1 MPLDLF
7 SILSTKNEKL
17 NLSIFL
23 LAWKERTEE
32 LFWSNMYLN
41 LRKYIQFWH
50 LKRRHLKAA
59 VERLLPSLPPH
70 FWNADLLL
78 FIVLRRG
85 GWGSSPYL
93 TEATNLPAK
102 SNLVTMCSCAL
113 YSFLCAHFDL
123 VPSLLNE
130 LLPFMSCM
138 FSSFIYPCAYLRLR
152 IRACVYLCVFL
163 TLCFLYFMC
172 FCPSYSWAYMFLTYI
187 CPVLSTEINLHSLK
201 PISQW
206 SFFIVIFVVII
217 IIILAVITVCIYDLN
232 KKE

>member
-113 YSFLCAHFDL
+113 YSFLMCPLRFSALTSKWTFAFYVLHVLIIYIPLCVLALAHT
-123 VPSLLNE
+123 
-130 LLPFMSCM
+130 C
-138 FSSFIYPCAYLRLR
+138 
-152 IRACVYLCVFL
+152 LCVFVR
-163 TLCFLYFMC
+163 FLD
-172 FCPSYSWAYMFLTYI
+172 L
-187 CPVLSTEINLHSLK
+187 VLLVFYVLL
-201 PISQW
+201 PI
-206 SFFIVIFVVII
+206 IFVGLYVSYVY
-217 IIILAVITVCIYDLN
+217 LPSS
-232 KKE
+232 

>member
-102 SNLVTMCSCAL
+102 SDLVTMRSCAL
-113 YSFLCAHFDL
+113 FSFLMCPRVFSALPSKSTFAFYVLHVLIIYIPLCVLALAHT
-123 VPSLLNE
+123 
-130 LLPFMSCM
+130 C
-138 FSSFIYPCAYLRLR
+138 
-152 IRACVYLCVFL
+152 LCVFARFL
-163 TLCFLYFMC
+163 DLVLLVFYVFLCKRTLCASAHHVRELISFLRISTQFL
-172 FCPSYSWAYMFLTYI
+172 AQKLTYI
-187 CPVLSTEINLHSLK
+187 FWNLFLNGPFSLLFSLLLLSS
-201 PISQW
+201 
-206 SFFIVIFVVII
+206 
-217 IIILAVITVCIYDLN
+217 Y
-232 KKE
+232 